1 MMLDTT
7 TILIAFIIT
16 LIAHIGAKYVL
27 RYLNKFIKGVPMIIV
42 AIILTPIY
50 YSSLGLI
57 IILITHMPDLFL
69 IACLVIVQ
77 YC

>member
-7 TILIAFIIT
+7 TILIAFTIT

-42 AIILTPIY
+42 AIILTLILLFVIGLDYHTY
-50 YSSLGLI
+50 YAQIGRA
-57 IILITHMPDLFL
+57 H
-69 IACLVIVQ
+69 V
-77 YC
+77 